1 MSQYCLGCYYH
12 YGIGTEI
19 NFEEAVNRY
28 NRYKKASDNGMVRA
42 NIELNKILSNKCKYF
57 WLRRYRYKI
66 NCKNRATYLNIANAN

>member
-42 NIELNKILSNKCKYF
+42 NI
-57 WLRRYRYKI
+57 YRLHIKHD
-66 NCKNRATYLNIANAN
+66 NVLF